1 MNSTTHKHIQWALEF
16 GGALVVIG
24 VGLNILVTQTLG
36 SFDAALVILALFL
49 GFWAFVLGNVTLV
62 LSSIWLLIRGKHPL
76 PESVSVRPAEAHAPT
91 GLHTFLRRPCHC

>member
-1 MNSTTHKHIQWALEF
+1 MNSTTHKHIRWALEF

-36 SFDAALVILALFL
+36 TFDAALVILALFL

-76 PESVSVRPAEAHAPT
+76 PGSVTVMPAEAHAPV
-91 GLHTFLRRPCHC
+91 GLHTFRRRLCHC

>member
-1 MNSTTHKHIQWALEF
+1 MNSTTNKHIQWALEF

-24 VGLNILVTQTLG
+24 VGLNVLVTQTLG

-62 LSSIWLLIRGKHPL
+62 LSSIWLLIRGNHPN
-76 PESVSVRPAEAHAPT
+76 PESVSVMPAEAHAPI
-91 GLHTFLRRPCHC
+91 GLHRFRRLCHC

>member
-36 SFDAALVILALFL
+36 SFDAALVILALFV
-49 GFWAFVLGNVTLV
+49 GFWAFVLGNMTLIASSV
-62 LSSIWLLIRGKHPL
+62 WLLSSGKHSHA
-76 PESVSVRPAEAHAPT
+76 ESMNGTSEEAHAT
-91 GLHTFLRRPCHC
+91 ARLHTFRRLCHC